1 MAAGLED
8 EPGSFGHI
16 FESALAAIEKAG
28 VRTAQRTDDQIKS
41 AVAIDVGKHR
51 ATRSLIG
58 AIHTRARS
66 DIFKLAISEV
76 AVERVGTFEIA
87 EIKVA
92 KTVSIE
98 IPGCDAR
105 PVEKV
110 LVRLGV
116 RVGKGVGETDVRLV
130 GTQ

>member
-1 MAAGLED
+1 MSD
-8 EPGSFGHI
+8 CQSVN
-16 FESALAAIEKAG
+16 SS
-28 VRTAQRTDDQIKS
+28 RSTDDS
-41 AVAIDVGKHR
+41 LDSTPDGSPDLSKHR

-92 KTVSIE
+92 ETVSIE